1 MYESS
6 DSQFFWKTTTGIQSR
21 PGTSD
26 ESKLIMTF
34 LTNVGVMGIIYTVF
48 DYFHKGKQVN
58 RYLSHQD

>member
-6 DSQFFWKTTTGIQSR
+6 DSQFFGRTTTGIQSR

-34 LTNVGVMGIIYTVF
+34 LTNVEVMGIIYSF
-48 DYFHKGKQVN
+48 RLFPQGKT
-58 RYLSHQD
+58 RK